1 MKRQHKIVISFNSAD
16 DTAVYILEKVK
27 LFLNGY
33 VKYNAIADLTVEKE
47 G

>member
-1 MKRQHKIVISFNSAD
+1 MKRQHKITISFDSAD
-16 DTAVYILEKVK
+16 DTAASILEEVEF
-27 LFLNGY
+27 FLNGY